1 MEDLT
6 RYRLVVDKGQEK
18 FIPKHDISLE
28 ARWFNYDSLVR
39 LYGQEAVDR
48 YMEYSGNN
56 KFWTYYFKLVE
67 KYGEEAGEKL
77 IDQNCDHIVMW

>member
-1 MEDLT
+1 MVDIT

-18 FIPKHDISLE
+18 FIPKRDLALE
-28 ARWFNYDSLVR
+28 ARWFDYDSLVR
-39 LYGQEAVDR
+39 LYGQGAVDR

>member
-6 RYRLVVDKGQEK
+6 WYRLVVDKGQER
-18 FIPKHDISLE
+18 FIPKRDLALE

-39 LYGQEAVDR
+39 LYGQEAVDK

-56 KFWTYYFKLVE
+56 KLWTYYFKLVE
-67 KYGEEAGEKL
+67 KYGEEAGEKF
-77 IDQNCDHIVMW
+77 IDQHCDHIVMW